1 MIYLALHSCDWFAD
15 IRVTWQIGVTSMNAL
30 EERFVMIKA
39 GVIGLGLS
47 LIRAATGHVRE
58 FVAGMNGFGCRSLP

>member
-1 MIYLALHSCDWFAD
+1 
-15 IRVTWQIGVTSMNAL
+15 MNAL

-47 LIRAATGHVRE
+47 IIRSATGHVRE